1 MQRKLTVSQLNK
13 YISGVFDD
21 ELVLHDVTVCG
32 EVYEFR
38 RYGARTFMTLREGDC
53 TLQCATFGT
62 AAGIAEGMNVEALGT
77 VTFYARTGRVSF
89 VIEDVTPSG
98 DGKLLLE
105 LLALKE
111 KLKSEGLFENR
122 PPLPEHIKK
131 AAVITSEYG
140 AVIHDILSVVRSK
153 NPYLDI
159 CVCDVRVQG
168 SESAQSIADAVRDIN
183 RSRLG
188 IDVIVIARGGG
199 SAYDLSAYNTETVAR
214 AVAASALPVVSA
226 VGHETDYTLCDLCAS
241 VRAGTPSI
249 AADIISEP
257 VTGKIARLRSLAAA
271 LSDALDDKV
280 SSCASRVAYRA
291 MSLVGKAELAAAK
304 RESAVRRSAEEM
316 KDALD
321 ALLAAKSNRLAFLS
335 AMLDKSSPLK
345 ILSQGYAKIA
355 RNGEE
360 ITSAA
365 ALAAGDRITV
375 RMADGKAEA
384 EVL

>member
-1 MQRKLTVSQLNK
+1 
-13 YISGVFDD
+13 
-21 ELVLHDVTVCG
+21 
-32 EVYEFR
+32 
-38 RYGARTFMTLREGDC
+38 
-53 TLQCATFGT
+53 
-62 AAGIAEGMNVEALGT
+62 MNVEALGT

-98 DGKLLLE
+98 EGKLLLE

-153 NPYLDI
+153 NQYLDI